1 MLAVESLAERPF
13 QWPIAA
19 YLTLA
24 GVGAGAATAGAWRI
38 ARAPDDP
45 ARLGRSALL
54 LALITISIGGVC
66 LIVDL
71 EGPTRFWMILAHA
84 NPTSVIAWG
93 ARILTV
99 FALFTGFAWMLESTR
114 PVDEP
119 VTTGTKG
126 LLLLVGLAALA
137 LAVYPAFVLRQ
148 ASAARPLWSDAL
160 LVPLFTLS
168 GLHAGLASLA
178 FLRGGSPF
186 LETTSVRRLDIVL
199 LLLLAVLL
207 PMFTTTSVPLL
218 IVALGVGILVPLAS
232 LVTRRGSPVLR
243 ALLVLVG
250 SFALRGWVVLIGQT
264 VR

>member
-1 MLAVESLAERPF
+1 MESLAARPF

-24 GVGAGAATAGAWRI
+24 GVAAGAAMVGAWRI
-38 ARAPDDP
+38 AATGPDT

-54 LALITISIGGVC
+54 LALVTISVGGVC

-71 EGPTRFWMILAHA
+71 EGPSRFWMILAHA

-93 ARILTV
+93 ARILTL
-99 FALFTGFAWMLESTR
+99 FALTAGFAWLLEATR
-114 PVDEP
+114 RADEP
-119 VTTGTKG
+119 VTGG
-126 LLLLVGLAALA
+126 SRLLLGLVGVVALA

-148 ASAARPLWSDAL
+148 AAAARPLWSDPV

-168 GLHAGLASLA
+168 GLHAGLASVA
-178 FLRGGSPF
+178 FLPGGSDA
-186 LETTSVRRLDIVL
+186 LERPAVRRLDGL
-199 LLLLAVLL
+199 LLVGLAILL
-207 PMFTTTSVPLL
+207 PLFTLDSVPLL
-218 IVALGVGILVPLAS
+218 GLALGVGVLLPLLS
-232 LVTRRGSPVLR
+232 LVTRRGSPPLR

-250 SFALRGWVVLIGQT
+250 SFALRGWVVLVGQT